1 MSRGRILII
10 DDDPDFV
17 DATKAILESGQYE
30 VSCAYNEDEGLQSME
45 EEIPDLIILDIMMRR
60 FAEGFTFAR
69 GVRKDPRYQKIPII
83 VATSVRE
90 QTGFDFPGEPK
101 HPKFFPIDEFMEKPL
116 EPQLLLETIERLLAK
131 RDDDPA

>member
-1 MSRGRILII
+1 MSRTRILII

-17 DATKAILESGQYE
+17 DATKAILETGQYE
-30 VSCAYNEDEGLQSME
+30 VSCAYNEDEGLQSLE

-69 GVRKDPRYQKIPII
+69 GIRKDPRYQKIPII

>member
-1 MSRGRILII
+1 MSRARILVI

-17 DATKAILESGQYE
+17 DATKAILETKQYE
-30 VSCAYNEDEGLQSME
+30 VSCAYNEDEGLKRME

-69 GVRKDPRYQKIPII
+69 GIRKDPRYQRIPII

-90 QTGFDFPGEPK
+90 QTGFDFPGDPK
-101 HPKFFPIDEFMEKPL
+101 HPKFFPIEEFMEKPL
-116 EPQLLLETIERLLAK
+116 EPQLLLETVERLLAEK
-131 RDDDPA
+131 ADDPV

>member
-1 MSRGRILII
+1 MSRARILII

-17 DATKAILESGQYE
+17 DATKAILETGQYE
-30 VSCAYNEDEGLQSME
+30 VSCAYNEDEGLQSLE

-69 GVRKDPRYQKIPII
+69 GIRKDPRYQKIPII

-116 EPQLLLETIERLLAK
+116 EPQHLLETIERLLAK
-131 RDDDPA
+131 KDDNPA